1 MAAHRILILS
11 VAAASVLALAGCA
24 TSLSADAD
32 DLDYS
37 ADATD
42 GSTLSVMGFSASDD
56 VAETRYDR
64 AVAAL
69 DGVDVKL
76 TEGELDLQQFL
87 AAVSAGSPP
96 DLVYID
102 RDQIGSL
109 AARGA
114 LAAVDGCIEEQDI
127 DAGQFREAAIDQIT
141 LSDAV
146 YGVPEFNQ
154 VEITMANSQLLEAAG
169 LTLADVNGSDWSA
182 VTAANEKLS
191 VSNGG
196 TLSVIGYDSKLHE
209 FFPLWA
215 MANGTELLSADGKTA
230 NLDDPKAVEA
240 LEFAA
245 EIYASQGGFGTVK
258 AFRDSADFFGAGN
271 QFASNTL
278 GAMPMEQWYVNV
290 LNDVSPDAPLAFDTF
305 RDRDGEPLAF
315 SSGSAWAVPAGSEH
329 AATACAFVKSMTET
343 EAWIAA
349 AEARQAART
358 AEGKPFTGILTGNEQ
373 ADEQIREMVG
383 DSAPAPWQDAIDAIY
398 EANEHSFSFAASPA
412 DAEFTSI
419 WQDAVNAVLTDGEDP
434 QAALS
439 AAQEKAQSALDDAWS
454 SFGK

>member
-1 MAAHRILILS
+1 MAAQRVLAITVAIAC
-11 VAAASVLALAGCA
+11 VAALGGCA
-24 TSLSADAD
+24 TSLSADAGTLDFSD
-32 DLDYS
+32 D
-37 ADATD
+37 ADD
-42 GSTLSVMGFSASDD
+42 GSTITVMGFSASDD
-56 VAETRYDR
+56 VAQTRYDR
-64 AVAAL
+64 AVSAL

-96 DLVYID
+96 DLIYID

-114 LAAVDGCIEEQDI
+114 LAAVDSCIDEQDI

-141 LSDAV
+141 LSGAV

-154 VEITMANSQLLEAAG
+154 VEITMANSQLLDAAG
-169 LTLADVNGSDWSA
+169 LTVDDVNGSDWAA
-182 VTAANEKLS
+182 VTAANDKLS
-191 VSNGG
+191 VNDGG
-196 TLSVIGYDSKLHE
+196 SLSVIGYDSKLPE

-215 MANGTELLSADGKTA
+215 MANGAELLSSDGKTA

-245 EIYASQGGFGTVK
+245 GIYASQGGFGAVK

-271 QFASNTL
+271 QFAGNTL

-290 LNDVSPDAPLAFDTF
+290 LNDVSPEAALAFDTF
-305 RDRDGEPLAF
+305 KGRDGEPLAF
-315 SSGSAWAVPAGSEH
+315 SSGSAWAVPTGSKH

-343 EAWIAA
+343 DAWIAA
-349 AEARQAART
+349 AEVRQSARE

-373 ADEQIREMVG
+373 ADEQIKEMVG
-383 DSAPAPWQDAIDAIY
+383 DSAAAPWGDAIEAIY

-419 WQDAVNAVLTDGEDP
+419 WQDAVNAVLTDGADP
-434 QAALS
+434 QTALS
-439 AAQEKAQSALDDAWS
+439 SAQEKAQSALDDAWS
-454 SFGK
+454 TFGE